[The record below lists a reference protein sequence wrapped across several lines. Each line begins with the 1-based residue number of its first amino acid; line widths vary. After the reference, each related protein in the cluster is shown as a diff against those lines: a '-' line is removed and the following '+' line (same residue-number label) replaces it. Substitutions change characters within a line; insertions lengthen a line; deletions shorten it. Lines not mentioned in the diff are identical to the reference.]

1 MLLMRLVDECAGR
14 LQVEGAGAGGVG
26 AGVSCRGYEAAQV
39 ASALCIE
46 VGTDFTLPYYR
57 DLGVVLTIGM
67 TPYEVLRTYI
77 LTQHQST
84 EKKETQG
91 GTESGTVLPTTPT
104 FMHWGYAKHN
114 TVTGS
119 ASVATQILHAAG
131 IAFSCKLRKAA
142 AVTVAY
148 CGDGASAEPDFREGI
163 VFAAQH
169 QLPVVFI
176 CEQDDATL
184 SLQALPLPAGLEYA
198 CIDGMDAIT
207 VYTTMVAAMNYA
219 RRGHGP
225 VLLEMKIVRPSATTE
240 AAGAAGAASEMDGWQ
255 DDPLQHC
262 QRYLEEQ
269 GMWDEAWAAQ
279 LRIRLEGEVERAWQ
293 DAVRSK
299 I

>member
-1 MLLMRLVDECAGR
+1 MLLTRLVDEYAGR
-14 LQVEGAGAGGVG
+14 IQVEGAGEVG

-67 TPYEVLRTYI
+67 MPYEVLRTYV
-77 LTQHQST
+77 LTQKQPI
-84 EKKETQG
+84 EKEETQG
-91 GTESGTVLPTTPT
+91 RAENGTALPAVPT

-119 ASVATQILHAAG
+119 APVATQILHAAG

-148 CGDGASAEPDFREGI
+148 CGDGATAEPDFREGI

-184 SLQALPLPAGLEYA
+184 SLQALPLPAGLEYS

-225 VLLEMKIVRPSATTE
+225 VLLEMKIVRPSAANETAE
-240 AAGAAGAASEMDGWQ
+240 ATSAMDGWQ
-255 DDPLQHC
+255 NDPLQHC

-269 GMWDEAWAAQ
+269 GMWDEAWVAQ

-293 DAVRSK
+293 DAVRST